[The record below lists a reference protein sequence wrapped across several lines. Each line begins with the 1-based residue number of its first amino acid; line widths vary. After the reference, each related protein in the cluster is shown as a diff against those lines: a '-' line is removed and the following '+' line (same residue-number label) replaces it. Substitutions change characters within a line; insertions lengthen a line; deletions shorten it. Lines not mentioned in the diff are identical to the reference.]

1 MRGGDELGETSTVVS
16 KDGWSEASERQEL
29 QLNQHSTAQAGVPG
43 EGLTEYLLPT
53 KGTKTP
59 SAEPG
64 IKTTN
69 WVVTEDPVSKRERSA
84 DEERGWTVS
93 ISAY

>member
-1 MRGGDELGETSTVVS
+1 MQN
-16 KDGWSEASERQEL
+16 AF
-29 QLNQHSTAQAGVPG
+29 
-43 EGLTEYLLPT
+43 LTEYLLPT

-84 DEERGWTVS
+84 DEERGWTVGHH
-93 ISAY
+93 AGHLLTGRWG